1 MAGSQNPLMGDLD
14 LLEFISI
21 YTFVNETRKIY
32 HGYHQVLFH
41 LINRALKWLSGLRMA
56 RRSPGGGRS
65 RGPVVVGGEETLAR
79 HGSESLF
86 CKKVK
91 VSLYTFYFCFVNCC
105 KTGQIYAVHRVKA
118 AAEVAF
124 DNEMQIN

>member
-1 MAGSQNPLMGDLD
+1 M
-14 LLEFISI
+14 
-21 YTFVNETRKIY
+21 
-32 HGYHQVLFH
+32 
-41 LINRALKWLSGLRMA
+41 
-56 RRSPGGGRS
+56 
-65 RGPVVVGGEETLAR
+65 VVGGEETLAR

-118 AAEVAF
+118 AAEVNF
-124 DNEMQIN
+124 DNGMQIK

>member
-1 MAGSQNPLMGDLD
+1 MVPPFGVHPETKGFGDWWESPLKCQ
-14 LLEFISI
+14 F
-21 YTFVNETRKIY
+21 
-32 HGYHQVLFH
+32 HQVQVVRH
-41 LINRALKWLSGLRMA
+41 WPA

-65 RGPVVVGGEETLAR
+65 RGPAVVVGGEETLAR
-79 HGSESLF
+79 GGSESLF